1 MKIFI
6 TLFFFFNSLIFADT
20 YPSKPIEFVVGLGEG
35 GSADRM
41 TREMTKF
48 LENELDTQ
56 IKVKNMKKKASL
68 EAANYVLNQ
77 TADGYTVFSSTF
89 LPYLPNTILSG
100 QAKYALDDFEII
112 NLQWFD
118 YDFIAVNK
126 NSEFNSILQVL
137 NHIKKYPNTISIAVI
152 NKSSGHLLL
161 KLLLKNS
168 DIPFKNI
175 DIQVYNGGRAVREAL
190 FTQKADILIT
200 AAQGSEK
207 YRDKIKAL
215 AISSERRSR
224 RWDAPTLNEALKE
237 SNIKMPIINGP
248 TRGFAVAKSFKV
260 KYPKRFKILKNAI
273 KRTLAKR
280 RIQKHLKHRNI
291 GYSWL
296 GSKRS
301 TEILNNSYELFKR
314 YNYLLDN

>member
-1 MKIFI
+1 MKILI
-6 TLFFFFNSLIFADT
+6 TLFFFFNSLILANT
-20 YPSKPIEFVVGLGEG
+20 YPNKPIEFVVGLGEG

-41 TREMTKF
+41 TREMAKF
-48 LENELDTQ
+48 LEKELGTE
-56 IKVKNMKKKASL
+56 INIINKKKKASL
-68 EAANYVLNQ
+68 QAANYVLKQ
-77 TADGYTVFSSTF
+77 EDDGYTVFSSTF

-100 QAKYALDDFEII
+100 KAKYILDDFEII

-126 NSEFNSILQVL
+126 NSKFNSILQIL
-137 NHIKKYPNTISIAVI
+137 KHIKKYPNTISVAVI

-161 KLLLKNS
+161 KILLKKFNIPS
-168 DIPFKNI
+168 DNI
-175 DIQVYNGGRAVREAL
+175 DIQLYSGGRAVREAL
-190 FTQKADILIT
+190 FTHKADILIT

-215 AISSERRSR
+215 AISSKKRSR
-224 RWDAPTLNEALKE
+224 RWDAPTLNEA
-237 SNIKMPIINGP
+237 IKDSKIIMPIINGP
-248 TRGFAVAKSFKV
+248 TRGFAVAKSFKI
-260 KYPKRFKILKNAI
+260 KHPKRFKILKNAI

-280 RIQKHLKHRNI
+280 RIQKYLKRRNI

-301 TEILNNSYELFKR
+301 REILNNSYETFKK
-314 YNYLLDN
+314 YNYLLNN